1 MNLPISQRK
10 DSSMPENFWL
20 LNIEIARLCS
30 DVYVFY
36 GEKQSLNW
44 TKQIICDLTDLSL
57 QFLMIGQKWFIL

>member
-36 GEKQSLNW
+36 GEKQSLN
-44 TKQIICDLTDLSL
+44 
-57 QFLMIGQKWFIL
+57 